1 MGIRS
6 YTQSTASVHCMEA
19 LTLAEF
25 ERAAERIHPGAVRT
39 PLIKLNVDPS
49 SEVVGGAEIFLK
61 LETLQPIG
69 SFKLRGA
76 LNAMRAAS
84 PEDLVQG
91 VWTASAGNMAQGVA
105 FGAKQLGVKCSVCVP
120 DNAPPGK
127 VAAIKNLGAEVVKV
141 DRT

>member
-1 MGIRS
+1 
-6 YTQSTASVHCMEA
+6 MEP
-19 LTLAEF
+19 LTRAEF
-25 ERAAERIHPGAVRT
+25 QRAAERIRPGAVRT

-49 SEVVGGAEIFLK
+49 SEVAGGAEIYLK
-61 LETLQPIG
+61 VETLQPVG

-76 LNAMRAAS
+76 LNALRAAS
-84 PEDLVQG
+84 PAALAQG

-120 DNAPPGK
+120 DNAPAGK
-127 VAAIKNLGAEVVKV
+127 VAAIKKLGAEVVKV